1 MRILAPED
9 PLFEPISYGRR
20 GPGRRGRLSP
30 AHIEQIVRTVARA
43 PEVMVKVL
51 PSAASSASAV
61 RKHLA
66 YVSRNGKVELETD
79 DGRQLEDRDA
89 AADLIEDWDLDLA
102 ECQVAAGGPQGRPAP
117 KLVHKLVFS
126 MPAGTP
132 ADKVLRATQ
141 AFCREQW
148 ALKHR
153 YAMAL
158 HTDEPHPHVHVIVKA
173 VGEQGERLDIRKTT
187 LRGWREAFAGHLR
200 RVGVPANATPRF
212 VRGVTRPQKADAVYR
227 AARRGASTHMYTRIK
242 KSATT
247 GSVPDRPEELVIR
260 RVRETRRALER
271 GWPTASETLSSQGEL
286 DHAEQVRRFVQ
297 SLPPARTER
306 EWLRAELAER
316 VHSRRT
322 HDWGGLGDRQPDSGR
337 LSRFSKR
344 ESGRPDARQCGGILC
359 RVQLDPMMQRGS
371 TPDWHREI

>member
-1 MRILAPED
+1 MRISAPED

-20 GPGRRGRLSP
+20 GPGRRDRLSP
-30 AHIEQIVRTVARA
+30 AHIEQIVRTVART

-51 PSAASSASAV
+51 PSAAISASAV
-61 RKHLA
+61 RNHLA
-66 YVSRNGKVELETD
+66 YVGRNGEVELQTD
-79 DGRQLEDRDA
+79 DGRHLEDRDA

-102 ECQVAAGGPQGRPAP
+102 ECQAGAGRAQGRPAP

-173 VGEQGERLDIRKTT
+173 VSEQGERLDIRKAT
-187 LRGWREAFAGHLR
+187 LRGWREAFASHLR
-200 RVGVPANATPRF
+200 RVGVPANATPRV
-212 VRGVTRPQKADAVYR
+212 VRGETRPRKSDAVYR
-227 AARRGASTHMYTRIK
+227 AARRGASTHMRARVENAGATRNI
-242 KSATT
+242 
-247 GSVPDRPEELVIR
+247 PDRAEDLAIR

-271 GWPTASETLSSQGEL
+271 GRLSASEALRSQGNL
-286 DHAEQVRRFVQ
+286 GYADQTRRFVQ
-297 SLPPARTER
+297 RLPPARTEL
-306 EWLRAELAER
+306 EWLRADHLNAAEVTRTKVR
-316 VHSRRT
+316 VR
-322 HDWGGLGDRQPDSGR
+322 
-337 LSRFSKR
+337 
-344 ESGRPDARQCGGILC
+344 
-359 RVQLDPMMQRGS
+359 
-371 TPDWHREI
+371 